1 MCKPPARPLAN
12 KAAGAS
18 GADSRRM
25 PTWSTSHDQLR
36 LDYWRGRW
44 CDDDDDGFRYRRH
57 SFSVTSSERMVAG
70 AGLEEWDCSCAD
82 LTMDSFVLTCDEHS
96 QAAYDMAE
104 AVASFCRTRSQTE
117 SSPFD
122 YGSIVLFDRLRIDA
136 VSANESRVVW
146 DLIKVVLSRLRR
158 TGAAGVILKAFPLE
172 YEGKVTD
179 DNRNAFELR
188 QRAMLRHYSRR
199 LGVRTLPGETGHS
212 GWQWLSMKWPIDAVP
227 PRRHP

>member
-1 MCKPPARPLAN
+1 MHKPTTAPIAKRTAR
-12 KAAGAS
+12 AS
-18 GADSRRM
+18 GPDWPRK
-25 PTWSTSHDQLR
+25 PTWSTSLDQLL

-44 CDDDDDGFRYRRH
+44 RNDDDDGFRYRRH

-70 AGLEEWDCSCAD
+70 AGLEEWDCSPGCDD

-104 AVASFCRTRSQTE
+104 AVASFCRTGSQTE

-122 YGSIVLFDRLRIDA
+122 YGSFVLFDRLRIEA
-136 VSANESRVVW
+136 VSANELKVVW
-146 DLIKVVLSRLRR
+146 DLIKMVLSRLRR
-158 TGAAGVILKAFPLE
+158 AGAAGVILKAFPLE

-188 QRAMLRHYSRR
+188 QRAMLRHYSRH
-199 LGVRTLPGETGHS
+199 LGVRTLPGEAGRS
-212 GWQWLSMKWPIDAVP
+212 GWQLLPMRWPIDP
-227 PRRHP
+227 G